1 MFNFKTRSSRTQN
14 FNKLLERQEKQ
25 RNKTKHHKQTKKT
38 EKEKNKCIRQNV
50 QRKIATLTE
59 KKQKT
64 KKQTK

>member
-1 MFNFKTRSSRTQN
+1 M
-14 FNKLLERQEKQ
+14 LERQEKQ

-38 EKEKNKCIRQNV
+38 EKEKNKYIGQNV